1 MRLLKK
7 LRLERGMSQKQLAEA
22 VGVPSTMISPME
34 HGALSGYHRGKYS
47 SDALNK
53 LGEFF
58 GMGDNPMR
66 LLEWEE
72 D

>member
-1 MRLLKK
+1 M
-7 LRLERGMSQKQLAEA
+7 
-22 VGVPSTMISPME
+22 PSTMISPME

-66 LLEWEE
+66 VLEWEE